1 MMTKRIL
8 LFLMLIG
15 VIASPSA
22 LQAWEYPHQTL
33 GDAFNAAQFDP
44 SSPHASFFVVVA
56 DSHWGLGE
64 EGIPAS
70 FISEVNAMA
79 PHPAFFLLNGDAIN
93 SASVCFGHAPRSQQ
107 AREKAINEFR
117 ELKACLDRLNPDIA
131 VKLTLGN
138 HDTYP
143 YEKDAGLF
151 HQVFKESPIYSSFD
165 LAGVHIVLLC
175 GGQSGDL
182 GETQTAWLK
191 EDIDKIP
198 ATQTV
203 ILFVHQPPF
212 SQVVRERGISE
223 SIRKVFATHEG
234 AMWAICGH
242 NHHNSTKVFKL
253 PRTTV
258 VQDIMISCNPKK
270 VKKPGYWVYGLKDGQ
285 VQARIYREAGSGFRV
300 AKPMD
305 HSKPRPIPIPFGN
318 TRNKLWTLFIGNGD
332 REYLVKGKGADVE
345 YWWAYI
351 KDVVYK
357 LPLGQKGRG
366 ATTLA
371 MLADLGKANA
381 EKVNQVLLSSNGED
395 WQVQALPAQQD
406 GVYRF
411 PIPESIQTAQDLYV
425 KILGKNATCYL
436 GGFTLCQ

>member
-1 MMTKRIL
+1 MTKRLALSFI
-8 LFLMLIG
+8 LIG
-15 VIASPSA
+15 AIAV
-22 LQAWEYPHQTL
+22 QAVLRAGEFPHQTL
-33 GDAFNAAQFDP
+33 GAAFNAARFDP
-44 SSPHASFFVVVA
+44 TGPNASFFVVVA

-64 EGIPAS
+64 EGIPKS
-70 FISEVNAMA
+70 FISEVNAME
-79 PHPAFFLLNGDAIN
+79 PHPAFFLINGDAAN
-93 SASVCFGHAPRSQQ
+93 SASVCFGHAPRSEQ
-107 AREKAINEFR
+107 AREKAVGEFR
-117 ELKACLDRLNPDIA
+117 ELKAYLARLNPDIA

-151 HQVFKESPIYSSFD
+151 HQVFNDYPVYSSFD

-182 GETQTAWLK
+182 GETQTAWLQ

-198 ATQTV
+198 PTQTV

-212 SQVVRERGISE
+212 NQVVRERGISE

-234 AMWAICGH
+234 AMWAVCGH

-270 VKKPGYWVYGLKDGQ
+270 VKNPGYWVYGLKDGRVQ
-285 VQARIYREAGSGFRV
+285 VRIYREAGSGFRV
-300 AKPMD
+300 AKPLD
-305 HSKPRPIPIPFGN
+305 HAKARPIPIPFGN
-318 TRNKLWTLFIGNGD
+318 TQHKLWTLFIGDGD
-332 REYLVKGKGADVE
+332 REYLVKGKGGDVE

-351 KDVVYK
+351 KEVVYK
-357 LPLGQKGRG
+357 LPLGQKGKG

-371 MLADLGKANA
+371 MLADLGKADA
-381 EKVNQVLLSSNGED
+381 ENSNQVLLSSSGED
-395 WQVQALPAQQD
+395 WQLQALPATRD

-411 PIPESIQTAQDLYV
+411 PIPQSMQTAQDLYV

-436 GGFTLCQ
+436 GGFALCQ